1 MFKLA
6 ASLRNPHL
14 LSKLTIALVVFGL
27 GAMFIGSFSYRLSNP
42 SLVKR
47 IGGQSPRTSDFG
59 NQGGMNTG
67 MTPELMSHIG
77 ELMGKL
83 SQDPNNFETRVE
95 LAEHFME
102 VSDWKSASVH
112 LARALE
118 VKPDS
123 SAANY
128 MMGVAQYSQG
138 DFPAAAA
145 AFEKILSIEED
156 PSAMFNLGILYAQ
169 HLDRVDEAKT
179 LFAKVASMQGIDAD
193 LTARAKEAVERL
205 K

>member
-1 MFKLA
+1 MSKLA
-6 ASLRNPHL
+6 SSLRNPQL
-14 LSKLTIALVVFGL
+14 LSKLTIALVVLGL
-27 GAMFIGSFSYRLSNP
+27 GSMFIGSFSYRLSNP

-47 IGGQSPRTSDFG
+47 IGGQTPRTSDFG

-83 SQDPNNFETRVE
+83 SADPDNFETRLE

-112 LARALE
+112 LTRAIE
-118 VKPDS
+118 VNPES
-123 SAANY
+123 ITANY
-128 MMGVAQYSQG
+128 MMGVAQYSQQ
-138 DFPAAAA
+138 DFAASAK
-145 AFEKILSIEED
+145 AFEKIISIEAD

-169 HLDRVDEAKT
+169 HLGKPAEGKAM
-179 LFAKVASMQGIDAD
+179 FEKVVGMSGIEPELKSRAADA
-193 LTARAKEAVERL
+193 LERM